1 MLPPI
6 VTKSLEHVTSS
17 ILSFMAITVAGAFV
31 AMLLAQRYGGK
42 SPIKRQAIF
51 SIVSF
56 SSLCAAAYYAMSR
69 LSSGG

>member
-6 VTKSLEHVTSS
+6 VNKSFEHVTSS
-17 ILSFMAITVAGAFV
+17 VISFAVIVVAGAFV
-31 AMLLAQRYGGK
+31 AMLLARSFGGK

-51 SIVSF
+51 SIVNF
-56 SSLCAAAYYAMSR
+56 GSLCAAAYYAISR